1 MRIDIISVLPDV
13 FAPMLDASILGRA
26 QSRGVIDV
34 AVHDLRDWTE
44 DRHRTT
50 DDYPFGGGPGM
61 VMKTEPVYRAIDAVS
76 ALMDE
81 RPFVAVMSPQGRPLD
96 QSLVRTLAAKP
107 RLLVLCG
114 RYEGFD
120 ERILRRADLEISI
133 GDYVLTGGEL
143 PALVLVDAVSRLQP
157 GALGCSE
164 SVTDESFTAGL
175 LEYPQ
180 YTRPAVFEDMDVPEV
195 LLSGDH
201 ARIAAWRRR
210 ESLRRTAERRP
221 DLLSAAQLSPEESEF
236 VKGIIEEKSTP
247 RD

>member
-1 MRIDIISVLPDV
+1 MRIDIISVLPEV

-26 QSRGVIDV
+26 RSRGVIDV

-61 VMKTEPVYRAIDAVS
+61 VMKAEPVYRALDAVS
-76 ALMDE
+76 AMADE
-81 RPFVAVMSPQGRPLD
+81 QPFVVVVSPQGRRLD
-96 QSLVRTLAAKP
+96 QSLVRELAAKQ
-107 RLLVLCG
+107 RLLILCG

-120 ERILRRADLEISI
+120 ERILRRADLEVSV

-164 SVTDESFTAGL
+164 SVTDESFTEGL

-180 YTRPAVFEDMDVPEV
+180 YTRPAVFEGMDVPEV

-221 DLLSAAQLSPEESEF
+221 DLLSAAALSPEESEF
-236 VKGIIEEKSTP
+236 VTGIVEEESTP